1 MSPLDAAI
9 IRRKMQ
15 LISQNLRHL
24 EEVQRIGFER
34 YCQSVFEKK
43 AAERLLQELIEAAI
57 DINLYILAASG
68 AGVPDE
74 SYQSFIQLG
83 TSRVLDEALARKLA
97 PAAGLRNRL
106 VHEYQDI
113 NDARVWE
120 SIQHAQDL
128 FPHYV
133 KAIEGFLERP
143 ELSS

>member
-1 MSPLDAAI
+1 M
-9 IRRKMQ
+9 
-15 LISQNLRHL
+15 
-24 EEVQRIGFER
+24 FER
-34 YCQSVFEKK
+34 K

-83 TSRVLDEALARKLA
+83 TSRVLDEELARKLA

-113 NDARVWE
+113 DDAE
-120 SIQHAQDL
+120 SGSPSRMH
-128 FPHYV
+128 
-133 KAIEGFLERP
+133 RT
-143 ELSS
+143 SSLTI

>member
-34 YCQSVFEKK
+34 YCQSVFERK

-74 SYQSFIQLG
+74 SYQSFIRLG
-83 TSRVLDEALARKLA
+83 STRVLDEELARKLA

-113 NDARVWE
+113 DDARVWE
-120 SIQHAQDL
+120 SIQNAQDL
-128 FPHYV
+128 FPHYL
-133 KAIEGFLERP
+133 KAIEGFLERT
-143 ELSS
+143 EVSS

>member
-1 MSPLDAAI
+1 LISPPLDAAI

-34 YCQSVFEKK
+34 K

-74 SYQSFIQLG
+74 SYRSFIQLG
-83 TSRVLDEALARKLA
+83 TSGVLGEELARKLA

-113 NDARVWE
+113 DDARVWE
-120 SIQHAQDL
+120 SIQNAQDL
-128 FPHYV
+128 FPPLY
-133 KAIEGFLERP
+133 EGYRG
-143 ELSS
+143 LSGRGEGW